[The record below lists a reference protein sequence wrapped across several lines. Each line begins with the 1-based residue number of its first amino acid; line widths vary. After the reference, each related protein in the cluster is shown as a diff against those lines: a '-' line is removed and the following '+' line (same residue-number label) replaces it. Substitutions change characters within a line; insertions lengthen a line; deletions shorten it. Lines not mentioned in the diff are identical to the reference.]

1 MELRH
6 LRYFLAVAEELNFT
20 RAARRLHIAQPPLTQ
35 QIKALE
41 AELGV
46 MLVDRSAYRIA
57 LTEAG
62 RVLAAEAARILGEVR
77 NTVLKVKRAARAG
90 AGQVRVGFTESA
102 SFNPLVTATF
112 RGFRTACPGI
122 EVSLEERQSTEL
134 ATALREG
141 RLDCAFL
148 RPPLKTAGGITF
160 ELLETEEMVAALPSS
175 HRLAKRK
182 RIDLRDLAG
191 EPFILYPRSVRPGLA
206 DDVIAACERAGFTP
220 RVEQF
225 APQLSATLN
234 LVTASLGISIVPRSM
249 QGMHPGAL
257 AYICLRGRPVQ
268 ARLGIA
274 YRVGESAAAVLR
286 FLDLARTRGAAA
298 RSKSAERSSS

>member
-1 MELRH
+1 
-6 LRYFLAVAEELNFT
+6 
-20 RAARRLHIAQPPLTQ
+20 
-35 QIKALE
+35 
-41 AELGV
+41 
-46 MLVDRSAYRIA
+46 
-57 LTEAG
+57 
-62 RVLAAEAARILGEVR
+62 
-77 NTVLKVKRAARAG
+77 
-90 AGQVRVGFTESA
+90 
-102 SFNPLVTATF
+102 LVTATF
-112 RGFRTACPGI
+112 RGFRAACPGI
-122 EVSLEERQSTEL
+122 EVSLEERQSVEL

-148 RPPLKTAGGITF
+148 RPPLKTAEGITF

-206 DDVIAACERAGFTP
+206 DDVITACERAGFTP

-249 QGMHPGAL
+249 QGMHTGAL
-257 AYICLRGRPVQ
+257 AYISLRGRPVQ

-298 RSKSAERSSS
+298 R